1 MEESWVR
8 SMVPYSYELVSTLLC
23 FFRLLCPLFCVG
35 FNCTIKTD
43 RCCPVL
49 LLLQNNITLKMPSN
63 NNKRSRRRTAAGA
76 ATTTTTILSLV
87 AWMLSSNVTPADCF
101 ARTTAAY
108 APPIASSST
117 TSTTSSST
125 LTVERTKSLALNF
138 RDTRLE
144 GVTTTVSFTPPIV
157 SAASTLVSSSS
168 STSTISTSP
177 ASLFDNHHDINNS
190 NTMLLPTWLRIPRSH
205 LWQHNLQRL
214 ETAMRSCSY
223 FTPSEVAGVIVVI
236 QDAANGDKSQ
246 IAGAADFLLILV
258 ETMEMG
264 YNALVAAAF
273 HYCSCVTARQQGGLG
288 NLALL
293 EHEQTESFGEHVV
306 SISRDAA
313 RLKHLEN
320 VAAAVMDTQGV
331 ARVSPNSAD
340 AENIRN
346 LLLSETNDWRALAIR
361 SAACLY
367 RLRGLLQAGNN
378 SQQQRLTRERARTA
392 REALYIYA
400 PLASRLGM
408 NRLKNELEG
417 AAFRILY
424 RRQYEKVKQLTHEHC
439 KSSSDSVDPFSSSTS
454 DSTAATIGQ
463 SMRRVLDQVKDDMTA
478 MLQHNK
484 EFSSRVKNLKVT
496 ARVKESY
503 SMWRKMLAHG
513 YKHIF
518 DVPDALALRIVF
530 DAVAD
535 GGGDDNDDEPEP
547 REVTR
552 ARERALCYYA
562 QQLCTE
568 RYKPVANN
576 PRFKDYIER
585 PKANG
590 YQSLHYTAHAGCGD
604 DGGDW
609 NLEIQVRSSEMHQV
623 AEFGLASHWDYKA
636 QKKTASTEGSSS
648 SSTTKASSSSSS
660 FADTDNL
667 DRSSEAYLKKV
678 EQWHWEQHA
687 EPLAAKRKAAFVTAS
702 LNDASPTLYEPV
714 VFSELWQS
722 RSRADRIRAR
732 TQRLE
737 PYIQALTTAQS
748 DLARDFVF
756 VFLKPPSLS
765 GEGKV
770 LALPAGACVVD
781 ALREGERSLG
791 VPMLFG
797 DTFNLNGASTSVTSR
812 LSNGDV
818 LTVPLR
824 AGVTVSA

>member
-1 MEESWVR
+1 M
-8 SMVPYSYELVSTLLC
+8 
-23 FFRLLCPLFCVG
+23 
-35 FNCTIKTD
+35 
-43 RCCPVL
+43 
-49 LLLQNNITLKMPSN
+49 
-63 NNKRSRRRTAAGA
+63 
-76 ATTTTTILSLV
+76 
-87 AWMLSSNVTPADCF
+87 
-101 ARTTAAY
+101 
-108 APPIASSST
+108 
-117 TSTTSSST
+117 
-125 LTVERTKSLALNF
+125 
-138 RDTRLE
+138 
-144 GVTTTVSFTPPIV
+144 
-157 SAASTLVSSSS
+157 
-168 STSTISTSP
+168 
-177 ASLFDNHHDINNS
+177 
-190 NTMLLPTWLRIPRSH
+190 PTWLRIPRSH
-205 LWQHNLQRL
+205 LWEHNLQRL
-214 ETAMRSCSY
+214 EIAMRSSY

-236 QDAANGDKSQ
+236 QDAAGGDKSKT
-246 IAGAADFLLILV
+246 AGAADFLLILV

-273 HYCSCVTARQQGGLG
+273 HYCSCVTARERHDMV
-288 NLALL
+288 LL
-293 EHEQTESFGEHVV
+293 EHQQTESFGEHVV

-320 VAAAVMDTQGV
+320 VAAAVMDTEGV
-331 ARVSPNSAD
+331 ARVSPNNRD

-367 RLRGLLQAGNN
+367 RLRGLLQSSGSNTMVP
-378 SQQQRLTRERARTA
+378 LTRERARTA

-439 KSSSDSVDPFSSSTS
+439 KQSD
-454 DSTAATIGQ
+454 DSTIGQ
-463 SMRRVLDQVKDDMTA
+463 SMRRVLDKVTDDMTD
-478 MLQHNK
+478 MLKDNK
-484 EFSSRVKNLKVT
+484 EFSSLVKNLSVT

-503 SMWRKMLAHG
+503 SMWRKMLANG
-513 YKHIF
+513 YRHIF

-530 DAVAD
+530 DAEQLT
-535 GGGDDNDDEPEP
+535 DDEP

-568 RYKPVANN
+568 RWRPMAGN

-590 YQSLHYTAHAGCGD
+590 YQSLHYTAKTSHAGD
-604 DGGDW
+604 DW
-609 NLEIQVRSSEMHQV
+609 NLEIQVRSREMHQV

-636 QKKTASTEGSSS
+636 QKKTTTMTES
-648 SSTTKASSSSSS
+648 SSTKTASDRSSS
-660 FADTDNL
+660 FAAADNL

-687 EPLAAKRKAAFVTAS
+687 GAEPQAAKKKAAFVTAS
-702 LNDASPTLYEPV
+702 LNDASPTSYEPV

-722 RSRADRIRAR
+722 RVRADRIRAR

-756 VFLKPPSLS
+756 VFLKPSHDEPSS
-765 GEGKV
+765 SRENIKSEGKV
-770 LALPAGACVVD
+770 LQLPAGACVVD

-797 DTFNLNGASTSVTSR
+797 DTFNLNGAVTSVTSR

-824 AGVTVSA
+824 TSVTVSA